1 MKLLSSLAIRE
12 IQIKPTPKFSL
23 SPFCI
28 ASKTRKKKLQTNAV
42 QGTGNTDCC
51 TQFGERKLVQTLE
64 KSIQRLLLNQNSRG
78 SVTISGCPLTYQ
90 DSFVRETFA
99 RPCLSQH
106 LSQLQPM
113 QSALVSVSR
122 QMAKEISAYAQC
134 SPLSHKEE

>member
-1 MKLLSSLAIRE
+1 MLSKEQAI
-12 IQIKPTPKFSL
+12 
-23 SPFCI
+23 
-28 ASKTRKKKLQTNAV
+28 QTAA
-42 QGTGNTDCC
+42 
-51 TQFGERKLVQTLE
+51 QFGERKLVQTLE

-90 DSFVRETFA
+90 DSFVRETLA